1 MGMLMRYHYETAQK
15 PEIKAEE
22 PKKVEI
28 PVEEEKPVKKATKAV
43 RKPTTR
49 KKK

>member
-1 MGMLMRYHYETAQK
+1 MGMLMRYHYATQK

-28 PVEEEKPVKKATKAV
+28 PVAEEKPVKKAVK
-43 RKPTTR
+43 RTTR